1 MLREQEKSR
10 DRVLKETLSLDDQNL
25 LSNTNSG
32 AQYVNICTVMPRY
45 IKNDRYGDLG
55 IQWNQMNEKSKLL
68 YDLMLRKSY
77 PEEFSMLIYLEMST
91 DFTAERMMHYV
102 SGEKKRLEDV
112 ADEMVAIKDL
122 RDRLINKH
130 ISEHAQVN
138 INKLYREINE

>member
-1 MLREQEKSR
+1 MIRAEKSR
-10 DRVLKETLSLDDQNL
+10 Q
-25 LSNTNSG
+25 
-32 AQYVNICTVMPRY
+32 
-45 IKNDRYGDLG
+45 
-55 IQWNQMNEKSKLL
+55 L
-68 YDLMLRKSY
+68 YDLLLRKGY
-77 PEEFSMLIYLEMST
+77 PEEFSRLICLEMNT

-130 ISEHAQVN
+130 IAEHAQVS